1 MKWIYSSDE
10 DEEKEIDEIIAY
22 RSLSIQAKLTM
33 QDIRGIDNQKYI
45 WRRYIRGTTQDSWT
59 HAEWQYKLLQASKA
73 SQ

>member
-45 WRRYIRGTTQDSWT
+45 
-59 HAEWQYKLLQASKA
+59 
-73 SQ
+73 